1 MVGNLFNKRL
11 FYFIFLAN
19 HLHIFARQFIGLLVA
34 TPYISITENIDQ
46 RGIQNVQG
54 LMYLIVVETVFT
66 FNYGVFYTFPK
77 ELPFLL
83 RDIAS
88 GLYSPAPYYL
98 SKVIVM
104 VMYFI

>member
-1 MVGNLFNKRL
+1 MAL
-11 FYFIFLAN
+11 
-19 HLHIFARQFIGLLVA
+19 
-34 TPYISITENIDQ
+34 PYIAITDHIDQ
-46 RGIQNVQG
+46 RGIQNMQG

-77 ELPFLL
+77 ELPLLL

-98 SKVIVM
+98 SKVAIM
-104 VMYFI
+104 VSLFFLI